1 MILVQNQPNQLDS
14 TLICTNELQ
23 KNRFN
28 SRQFVGR
35 STLLSIVMMRSP
47 ELMLDRICLGLNES
61 LSHDTAPICL
71 DLILLR
77 VLSIRRQMHTN
88 SGEWVSQYCLPHL
101 IHQQIFYDWQTEQAH
116 VYIWNDS
123 DSLFM
128 VQWDLILSTFNFLCI
143 NLKIHICF
151 KALSHLYC
159 HIFIFSL
166 DKYAKLFINVIWFHK
181 IGESSQE
188 KS

>member
-1 MILVQNQPNQLDS
+1 M
-14 TLICTNELQ
+14 
-23 KNRFN
+23 
-28 SRQFVGR
+28 
-35 STLLSIVMMRSP
+35 
-47 ELMLDRICLGLNES
+47 
-61 LSHDTAPICL
+61 
-71 DLILLR
+71 ILLR

-88 SGEWVSQYCLPHL
+88 CGEWVSQYCLPHL

-166 DKYAKLFINVIWFHK
+166 DKYAKLFINVSKLVSKKIACIKFHLSETLWQMHFFMC
-181 IGESSQE
+181 IFMDNFRMMQ
-188 KS
+188 